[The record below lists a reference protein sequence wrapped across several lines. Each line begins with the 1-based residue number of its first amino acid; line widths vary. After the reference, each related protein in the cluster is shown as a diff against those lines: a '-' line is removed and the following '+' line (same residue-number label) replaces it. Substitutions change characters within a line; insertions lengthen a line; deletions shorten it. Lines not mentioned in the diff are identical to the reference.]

1 VRLVGP
7 AGEQVGI
14 VSIDDALRL
23 AQEAD
28 LDLVEVAPT
37 ARPPVCKLMDYGKFK
52 YESALKARESRKNQA
67 QTVIKEIKLRPKID
81 PHDYGTKRGH
91 VERFLKA
98 GDKVKVT
105 IMFRGREQS
114 RPELGFRLLQRLAG
128 DVEELGFVEAQ
139 PKQDGRNMTMVIGP
153 HRRKSDAKAER
164 APQGERSQGERSHSA
179 RSQGERPPAAPRS
192 QGERSPAAPRSQG
205 ERSPD
210 APRAQGERSP
220 DAPRSQGERSPD
232 APRAQGERSPD
243 APRPQGERSPAE
255 RPAPPPVPR
264 PQGQPAA
271 ARPAPPPARPVSGPR
286 AVAAASRR
294 AAASSGQRQPG
305 QEVSAG

>member
-14 VSIDDALRL
+14 VSINDALRL

-37 ARPPVCKLMDYGKFK
+37 ARPPVAKLMDYGKYK

-81 PHDYGTKRGH
+81 PHDYGTKKSH
-91 VERFLKA
+91 VERFLRQ

-128 DVEELGFVEAQ
+128 DVEELGFVESQ
-139 PKQDGRNMTMVIGP
+139 PRQDGRNMIMVIGP
-153 HRRKSDAKAER
+153 HRRKSEARAER
-164 APQGERSQGERSHSA
+164 ANRDAHHERGSSRSRTVSA
-179 RSQGERPPAAPRS
+179 
-192 QGERSPAAPRSQG
+192 
-205 ERSPD
+205 
-210 APRAQGERSP
+210 
-220 DAPRSQGERSPD
+220 
-232 APRAQGERSPD
+232 
-243 APRPQGERSPAE
+243 
-255 RPAPPPVPR
+255 PAPEAGEAPADGKAVPR
-264 PQGQPAA
+264 PQPAA
-271 ARPAPPPARPVSGPR
+271 AAQS
-286 AVAAASRR
+286 AAGR
-294 AAASSGQRQPG
+294 AAESEG
-305 QEVSAG
+305 